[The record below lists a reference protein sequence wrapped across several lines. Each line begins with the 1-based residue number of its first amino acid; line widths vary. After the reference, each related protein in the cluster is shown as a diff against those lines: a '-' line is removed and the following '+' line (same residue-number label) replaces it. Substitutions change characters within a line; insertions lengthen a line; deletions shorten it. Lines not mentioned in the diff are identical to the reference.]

1 MKLPH
6 LTWHDTPW
14 FKATSGQW
22 RYALRN
28 TLAMCLAL
36 TFAYYIN
43 LDEPYWAMTSAAV
56 VSFPTVGGVI
66 SKSLGRIA
74 GSLLG
79 ATAAL
84 IIAGHTL
91 NEPWLFLLSM
101 AAWIGF
107 CTWACAHFTNNVAY
121 AFQLAGYTAAIIAFP
136 MVNIIE
142 VTQLWDIAQARV
154 CEVIVGILCGG
165 MMMMILPSTSD
176 GTALL
181 TALKNMH
188 ARLLEHA
195 SLLWQPET
203 TDAIRSAHEGVIG
216 QILTMNLLRIQAFW
230 SHYRF
235 RRQNALLN
243 ALLHQQLRLTSVI
256 SSLRRMLLNWPNPPE
271 QTRDVIEQLLAAL
284 ANPHT
289 DSYTVARIIAPLHP
303 KNRQDYRHVAF
314 WQRLRYFCQLYL
326 HNSHQLRLLENGAAV
341 DEIKVTRSPGLARHT
356 DNAEAIWS
364 GLRTFTTLMVIGAW
378 SIGSQWESGSGA
390 LTLAAISCVL
400 YSAVATPF
408 KSLSLL
414 MRTLILLSLF
424 SFVVKFGLMVQITDL
439 WQFLLFLFPLLAT
452 MQLLKLQMP
461 KLAGLWG
468 QLIVFMGSFIAVT
481 NPPVYN
487 FADFLNDNTAK
498 IAGVALS
505 WLAFAILRPGSD
517 ARKSRRHIRALRRDF
532 VDQLSRHPS
541 HSENEFESLTYHH
554 VSQLSNSQ
562 DALAR
567 RWLLRWGV
575 VLLNC
580 SHVVWQLRAWETRS
594 DPLSRVRDICIALLR
609 DVMSERGV
617 QQRPLAATLQ
627 ELQRICNTLSHHH
640 QPAAQ
645 ELAALIWRLHCS
657 LSQLEQAPPQ
667 GSLRSDYLMTPQA

>member
-1 MKLPH
+1 MKRPALS
-6 LTWHDTPW
+6 LRNTPW
-14 FKATSGQW
+14 LKATSGQW

-36 TFAYYIN
+36 TFAYYLN

-79 ATAAL
+79 AAAAL
-84 IIAGHTL
+84 ILAGHTL

-101 AAWIGF
+101 SAWLGF

-136 MVNIIE
+136 MVNTIE
-142 VTQLWDIAQARV
+142 ITQLWDIAQARV
-154 CEVIVGILCGG
+154 CEVIVGILCGA

-195 SLLWQPET
+195 SLLWQPDT
-203 TDAIRSAHEGVIG
+203 NDAIRTAHEGVIG

-243 ALLHQQLRLTSVI
+243 SLLHQQLRLTSVI
-256 SSLRRMLLNWPNPPE
+256 SSLRRMLLNWPTPPDR
-271 QTRDVIEQLLAAL
+271 TREIVEQLLSAL
-284 ANPHT
+284 AKPQT
-289 DSYTVARIIAPLHP
+289 DGYTVARIIAPLAP
-303 KNRQDYRHVAF
+303 TDRNDFRHVAF
-314 WQRLRYFCQLYL
+314 WQRLRYFCRLYL
-326 HNSHQLRLLENGAAV
+326 QCSRQLHLIEEGAPPAA
-341 DEIKVTRSPGLARHT
+341 IHTRRVPPLARHT

-364 GLRTFTTLMVIGAW
+364 GLRTFSTLMVIGAW
-378 SIGSQWESGSGA
+378 SIGSQWSAGSNA
-390 LTLAAISCVL
+390 LSLAAISCVL

-414 MRTLILLSLF
+414 MRTLVLLSLF
-424 SFVVKFGLMVQITDL
+424 SFVVKFGLMVQISEL
-439 WQFLLFLFPLLAT
+439 WQFLLFLFPLLVT
-452 MQLLKLQMP
+452 MQLFKLQMP

-481 NPPVYN
+481 NPPVYD
-487 FADFLNDNTAK
+487 FAEFLNDNTAK
-498 IAGVALS
+498 ILGVAIS
-505 WLAFAILRPGSD
+505 WLAFAVLRPGSD
-517 ARKSRRHIRALRRDF
+517 ARKSRRHIQALRRDF
-532 VDQLSRHPS
+532 VDQLSRRPM

-580 SHVVWQLRAWETRS
+580 SHVVWQLRGWEARS
-594 DPLSRVRDICIALLR
+594 DPLSRVRDLCISLLR

-617 QQRPLAATLQ
+617 QQRSLAATLAQ
-627 ELQRICNTLSHHH
+627 LLRICEALSRHH

-645 ELAALIWRLHCS
+645 ELAAIVWRLYCS

-667 GSLRSDYLMTPQA
+667 GTLGS

>member
-1 MKLPH
+1 MKRLH
-6 LTWHDTPW
+6 LSLENTPW
-14 FKATSGQW
+14 LKATAGQW

-36 TFAYYIN
+36 TFAYYLN

-84 IIAGHTL
+84 ILAGHTL

-101 AAWIGF
+101 SAWIGF
-107 CTWACAHFTNNVAY
+107 CTWACAQFTNNVAY

-136 MVNIIE
+136 MVNIVEI
-142 VTQLWDIAQARV
+142 TQLWDIAQARV

-165 MMMMILPSTSD
+165 TMMMILPSTSD

-203 TDAIRSAHEGVIG
+203 NDAIRSAHEGVIG

-243 ALLHQQLRLTSVI
+243 ALLHNQLRLTSVI
-256 SSLRRMLLNWPNPPE
+256 SSLRRMLLNWPNPPASMRE
-271 QTRDVIEQLLAAL
+271 IMDQLLTAL
-284 ANPHT
+284 ARSQT
-289 DSYTVARIIAPLHP
+289 DSYAIARIIAPLAP
-303 KNRQDYRHVAF
+303 TDVSDYRHVAF
-314 WQRLRYFCQLYL
+314 WQRLRYFCRLYL
-326 HNSHQLRLLENGAAV
+326 RTSHQLRLIENGGPLTPVNIPRTPA
-341 DEIKVTRSPGLARHT
+341 LARHT
-356 DNAEAIWS
+356 DNAEALWS
-364 GLRTFTTLMVIGAW
+364 GLRTFVTLMVIGAW
-378 SIGSQWESGSGA
+378 SITSQWESGSGA

-408 KSLSLL
+408 KSLTLL
-414 MRTLILLSLF
+414 MRTLVLLSLF
-424 SFVVKFGLMVQITDL
+424 SFVVKFGLMVQISDL
-439 WQFLLFLFPLLAT
+439 WEFLLFLFPLLTT

-481 NPPVYN
+481 NPPVYD

-498 IAGVALS
+498 IVGVALS

-517 ARKSRRHIRALRRDF
+517 ARKSRRHIRALRRSF
-532 VDQLSRHPS
+532 VDQLSRYPTY
-541 HSENEFESLTYHH
+541 SENEYESLTYHH
-554 VSQLSNSQ
+554 ISQLSNSQ

-580 SHVVWQLRAWETRS
+580 SHVVWQLRGWESRS
-594 DPLSRVRDICIALLR
+594 DPLSQVRDICIALLH

-617 QQRPLAATLQ
+617 QQRPLAATLA
-627 ELQRICNTLSHHH
+627 ELLRICQTLSRHH

-645 ELAALIWRLHCS
+645 ELAAIVWRLYCS
-657 LSQLEQAPPQ
+657 LSQLEQAPPE
-667 GSLRSDYLMTPQA
+667 GSLTS

>member
-1 MKLPH
+1 MKRLH
-6 LTWHDTPW
+6 LSLDNTPW
-14 FKATSGQW
+14 LKATAGQW

-36 TFAYYIN
+36 TFAYYLN

-84 IIAGHTL
+84 ILAGHTL

-101 AAWIGF
+101 SAWIGF
-107 CTWACAHFTNNVAY
+107 CTWACAQFTNNVAY

-136 MVNIIE
+136 MVNIVEI
-142 VTQLWDIAQARV
+142 TQLWDIAQARV

-165 MMMMILPSTSD
+165 TMMMILPSTSD

-203 TDAIRSAHEGVIG
+203 NDAIRSAHEGVIG

-243 ALLHQQLRLTSVI
+243 ALLHNQLRLTSVI
-256 SSLRRMLLNWPNPPE
+256 SSLRRMLLNWPNPPASMRE
-271 QTRDVIEQLLAAL
+271 IMDQLLTAL
-284 ANPHT
+284 ARSQT
-289 DSYTVARIIAPLHP
+289 DSYAIARIIAPLAP
-303 KNRQDYRHVAF
+303 TDVSDYRHVAF
-314 WQRLRYFCQLYL
+314 WQRLRYFCRLYL
-326 HNSHQLRLLENGAAV
+326 RTSHQLRLIENGGPLTPVNIPRTPA
-341 DEIKVTRSPGLARHT
+341 LARHT
-356 DNAEAIWS
+356 DNAEALWS
-364 GLRTFTTLMVIGAW
+364 GLRTFVTLMVIGAW
-378 SIGSQWESGSGA
+378 SITSQWESGSGA

-408 KSLSLL
+408 KSLTLL
-414 MRTLILLSLF
+414 MRTLVLLSLF
-424 SFVVKFGLMVQITDL
+424 SFVVKFGLMVQISDL
-439 WQFLLFLFPLLAT
+439 WEFLLFLFPLLTT

-481 NPPVYN
+481 NPPVYD

-498 IAGVALS
+498 IVGVALS

-517 ARKSRRHIRALRRDF
+517 ARKSRRHIRALRRSF
-532 VDQLSRHPS
+532 VDQLSRYPTY
-541 HSENEFESLTYHH
+541 SENEYESLTYHH
-554 VSQLSNSQ
+554 ISQLSNSQ

-580 SHVVWQLRAWETRS
+580 SHVVWQLRGWESRS
-594 DPLSRVRDICIALLR
+594 DPLSQVRDICIALLH

-617 QQRPLAATLQ
+617 QQRPLAATLA
-627 ELQRICNTLSHHH
+627 ELLRICQTLSRHH

-645 ELAALIWRLHCS
+645 ELAAIVWRLYCS
-657 LSQLEQAPPQ
+657 LSQLEQAPPE
-667 GSLRSDYLMTPQA
+667 GSLTS

>member
-1 MKLPH
+1 MKRLH
-6 LTWHDTPW
+6 LNLGNTPW
-14 FKATSGQW
+14 LKATVGQW

-36 TFAYYIN
+36 TFAYYLN

-66 SKSLGRIA
+66 SKSFGRIA

-84 IIAGHTL
+84 ILAGHTL

-101 AAWIGF
+101 SAWIGF
-107 CTWACAHFTNNVAY
+107 CTWACAQFTNNVAY

-136 MVNIIE
+136 MVNIVDI
-142 VTQLWDIAQARV
+142 TQLWDIAQARV

-243 ALLHQQLRLTSVI
+243 ALLHHQLRLTSVI
-256 SSLRRMLLNWPNPPE
+256 SSLRRMLLNWPNPPAH
-271 QTRDVIEQLLAAL
+271 TRDVIDQLLTAL
-284 ANPHT
+284 ARSQT
-289 DSYTVARIIAPLHP
+289 DSYTVARIIAPLTP
-303 KNRQDYRHVAF
+303 ADGADYRHVAF
-314 WQRLRYFCQLYL
+314 WQRLRYFCRLYL
-326 HNSHQLRLLENGAAV
+326 RTSHQLRLIENGGPLTTVNIPRTPA
-341 DEIKVTRSPGLARHT
+341 LARHT
-356 DNAEAIWS
+356 DNAEALWS
-364 GLRTFTTLMVIGAW
+364 GLRTFVTLMVIGAW
-378 SIGSQWESGSGA
+378 SITSQWESGSGA

-408 KSLSLL
+408 KSLTLL
-414 MRTLILLSLF
+414 MRTLVLLSLF
-424 SFVVKFGLMVQITDL
+424 SFVVKFGLMVQISEL
-439 WQFLLFLFPLLAT
+439 WQFLLFLFPLLTT

-481 NPPVYN
+481 NPPVYD

-498 IAGVALS
+498 IVGVALS

-517 ARKSRRHIRALRRDF
+517 ARKSRRHIRALRRSF
-532 VDQLSRHPS
+532 VDQLSRHPA

-554 VSQLSNSQ
+554 ISQLSNSQ

-580 SHVVWQLRAWETRS
+580 SHVVWQLRAWESRS
-594 DPLSRVRDICIALLR
+594 DPLSRVRDTCISLLR
-609 DVMSERGV
+609 DVMNERGV
-617 QQRPLAATLQ
+617 QQRPLAATLT
-627 ELQRICNTLSHHH
+627 ELQRICETLSHHH

-645 ELAALIWRLHCS
+645 ELAAIIWRLYCS
-657 LSQLEQAPPQ
+657 LSQLEQAPPE
-667 GSLRSDYLMTPQA
+667 GTLTS

>member
-1 MKLPH
+1 
-6 LTWHDTPW
+6 
-14 FKATSGQW
+14 
-22 RYALRN
+22 
-28 TLAMCLAL
+28 MCLAL
-36 TFAYYIN
+36 TVAYYLN

-79 ATAAL
+79 AIAAL
-84 IIAGHTL
+84 LLAGHTL
-91 NEPWLFLLSM
+91 NEPWFFLLSM
-101 AAWIGF
+101 SAWLGF

-136 MVNIIE
+136 MVNITE
-142 VTQLWDIAQARV
+142 ASQLWDIAQARV

-165 MMMMILPSTSD
+165 MMMMILPSSSD
-176 GTALL
+176 ATALL

-203 TDAIRSAHEGVIG
+203 NDAIRAAHEGVIG

-235 RRQNALLN
+235 RQQNARLN
-243 ALLHQQLRLTSVI
+243 ALLHQQLRMTSVI
-256 SSLRRMLLNWPNPPE
+256 SSLRRMLLNWPSPPGA
-271 QTRDVIEQLLAAL
+271 TREILEQLLTAL
-284 ANPHT
+284 ASSQT
-289 DSYTVARIIAPLHP
+289 DAYTVARTSA
-303 KNRQDYRHVAF
+303 
-314 WQRLRYFCQLYL
+314 
-326 HNSHQLRLLENGAAV
+326 
-341 DEIKVTRSPGLARHT
+341 LARHT
-356 DNAEAIWS
+356 DNAEAMWS
-364 GLRTFTTLMVIGAW
+364 GLRTFCTLMMIGAW
-378 SIGSQWESGSGA
+378 SIASQWDAGANA

-400 YSAVATPF
+400 YSAVAAPF

-414 MRTLILLSLF
+414 MRTLVLLSLF
-424 SFVVKFGLMVQITDL
+424 SFVVKFGLMVQISDL

-461 KLAGLWG
+461 KFAALWG

-481 NPPVYN
+481 NPPVYD
-487 FADFLNDNTAK
+487 FADFLNENLAK
-498 IAGVALS
+498 IVGVALA

-532 VDQLSRHPS
+532 VDQLSRHPTLS
-541 HSENEFESLTYHH
+541 GSEFESLTYHH

-580 SHVVWQLRAWETRS
+580 SHVVWQLRDWESRS
-594 DPLSRVRDICIALLR
+594 DPLSRVRDNCISLLR
-609 DVMSERGV
+609 GVMSERGV
-617 QQRPLAATLQ
+617 QQKSLAATLE
-627 ELQRICNTLSHHH
+627 ELQRICDSLARHH
-640 QPAAQ
+640 QPAAR
-645 ELAALIWRLHCS
+645 ELAAIVWRLYCS

-667 GSLRSDYLMTPQA
+667 GTLAS

>member
-1 MKLPH
+1 MNASSWSLRN
-6 LTWHDTPW
+6 LPW
-14 FKATSGQW
+14 FKATLAQW

-28 TLAMCLAL
+28 TIAMCLAL
-36 TFAYYIN
+36 TVAYYLN

-79 ATAAL
+79 AIAAL
-84 IIAGHTL
+84 LLAGHTL
-91 NEPWLFLLSM
+91 NEPWFFLLSM
-101 AAWIGF
+101 SAWLGF

-136 MVNIIE
+136 MVNITE
-142 VTQLWDIAQARV
+142 ASQLWDIAQARV

-165 MMMMILPSTSD
+165 MMMMILPSSSD
-176 GTALL
+176 ATALL

-203 TDAIRSAHEGVIG
+203 NDAIRAAHEGVIG

-235 RRQNALLN
+235 RQQNARLN
-243 ALLHQQLRLTSVI
+243 ALLHQQLRMTSVI
-256 SSLRRMLLNWPNPPE
+256 SSLRRMLLNWPSPPGA
-271 QTRDVIEQLLAAL
+271 TREILEQLLTAL
-284 ANPHT
+284 ASSN
-289 DSYTVARIIAPLHP
+289 
-303 KNRQDYRHVAF
+303 
-314 WQRLRYFCQLYL
+314 
-326 HNSHQLRLLENGAAV
+326 
-341 DEIKVTRSPGLARHT
+341 
-356 DNAEAIWS
+356 
-364 GLRTFTTLMVIGAW
+364 
-378 SIGSQWESGSGA
+378 A

-400 YSAVATPF
+400 YSAVAAPF

-414 MRTLILLSLF
+414 MRTLVLLSLF
-424 SFVVKFGLMVQITDL
+424 SFVVKFGLMVQISDL

-461 KLAGLWG
+461 KFAALWG

-481 NPPVYN
+481 NPPVYD
-487 FADFLNDNTAK
+487 FADFLNDNLAK
-498 IAGVALS
+498 IVGVALA

-532 VDQLSRHPS
+532 VDQLSRHPTL
-541 HSENEFESLTYHH
+541 SESEFESLTYHH

-580 SHVVWQLRAWETRS
+580 SHVVWQLRDWESRS
-594 DPLSRVRDICIALLR
+594 DPLSRVRDNCISLLR
-609 DVMSERGV
+609 GVMSERGV
-617 QQRPLAATLQ
+617 QQKSLAATLE
-627 ELQRICNTLSHHH
+627 ELQRICDSLARHH
-640 QPAAQ
+640 QPAAR
-645 ELAALIWRLHCS
+645 ELAAIVWRLYCS

-667 GSLRSDYLMTPQA
+667 GTLAS

>member
-1 MKLPH
+1 M
-6 LTWHDTPW
+6 
-14 FKATSGQW
+14 
-22 RYALRN
+22 
-28 TLAMCLAL
+28 
-36 TFAYYIN
+36 
-43 LDEPYWAMTSAAV
+43 
-56 VSFPTVGGVI
+56 
-66 SKSLGRIA
+66 
-74 GSLLG
+74 
-79 ATAAL
+79 
-84 IIAGHTL
+84 
-91 NEPWLFLLSM
+91 
-101 AAWIGF
+101 
-107 CTWACAHFTNNVAY
+107 
-121 AFQLAGYTAAIIAFP
+121 
-136 MVNIIE
+136 
-142 VTQLWDIAQARV
+142 DIAQARV
-154 CEVIVGILCGG
+154 CEVMVGILCGG

-243 ALLHQQLRLTSVI
+243 SLLHQQLRLTSVI
-256 SSLRRMLLNWPNPPE
+256 SSLRRMLLNWPNPPAH
-271 QTRDVIEQLLAAL
+271 TREVIEQLLSAL
-284 ANPHT
+284 VKSDT
-289 DSYTVARIIAPLHP
+289 DSYTVARIIAPLRPQDSH
-303 KNRQDYRHVAF
+303 DYRHVAF
-314 WQRLRYFCQLYL
+314 WQRLRYFCRIYLQSSHYL
-326 HNSHQLRLLENGAAV
+326 HLLEK
-341 DEIKVTRSPGLARHT
+341 DVTAERISVNRTPGLARHT

-364 GLRTFTTLMVIGAW
+364 GLRTFITLMVIGAW
-378 SIGSQWESGSGA
+378 SIGAQWESGAGA

-414 MRTLILLSLF
+414 MRTLVLLSLF

-439 WQFLLFLFPLLAT
+439 WQFILFLFPLLAT

-461 KLAGLWG
+461 ALAGLWG

-481 NPPVYN
+481 NPPVYD
-487 FADFLNDNTAK
+487 FADFLNDNLAK
-498 IAGVALS
+498 ITGVALS

-532 VDQLSRHPS
+532 VDQLSRHPA

-580 SHVVWQLRAWETRS
+580 SHVVWQLRAWEARS
-594 DPLSRVRDICIALLR
+594 DPLARVRDVCILLLR

-617 QQRPLAATLQ
+617 QQRPLNATLN
-627 ELQRICNTLSHHH
+627 ELQRICDTLAHHH

-657 LSQLEQAPPQ
+657 LSQLEQAPPP
-667 GSLRSDYLMTPQA
+667 GTLSR

>member
-1 MKLPH
+1 MKRLH
-6 LTWHDTPW
+6 LNPGNTPW
-14 FKATSGQW
+14 LKATTSQW

-28 TLAMCLAL
+28 TIAMCLAL
-36 TFAYYIN
+36 TFAYYLN

-84 IIAGHTL
+84 ILAGHTL

-101 AAWIGF
+101 SAWIGF

-136 MVNIIE
+136 MVNIVDI
-142 VTQLWDIAQARV
+142 TQLWDIAQARV

-195 SLLWQPET
+195 SLLWQPDT
-203 TDAIRSAHEGVIG
+203 SDAIRSAHEGVIG

-235 RRQNALLN
+235 RRQNDLLN

-256 SSLRRMLLNWPNPPE
+256 SSLRRMLLSWPNPPAH
-271 QTRDVIEQLLAAL
+271 TRDIIDQLLTAL
-284 ANPHT
+284 ASSRT
-289 DSYTVARIIAPLHP
+289 DSYAVARIIAPLAP
-303 KNRQDYRHVAF
+303 TDGIDFRHIAF
-314 WQRLRYFCQLYL
+314 WQRLRYFCRLYL
-326 HNSHQLRLLENGAAV
+326 QNSQQLRLIEKGAPLTQINVPRVPA
-341 DEIKVTRSPGLARHT
+341 LARHT
-356 DNAEAIWS
+356 DNAEALWS

-390 LTLAAISCVL
+390 LSLAAISCVL

-414 MRTLILLSLF
+414 MRTLVFLSLF
-424 SFVVKFGLMVQITDL
+424 SFVVKFGLMVQISDL
-439 WQFLLFLFPLLAT
+439 WQFLLFLFPLLTT

-481 NPPVYN
+481 NPPVYD

-517 ARKSRRHIRALRRDF
+517 ARKSRRHIQALRRDF

-580 SHVVWQLRAWETRS
+580 SHVVWQLRAWESRS
-594 DPLSRVRDICIALLR
+594 DPLSRVRDICISLLR

-617 QQRPLAATLQ
+617 QQRPLAATLA
-627 ELQRICNTLSHHH
+627 ELLRICESLAHHH

-645 ELAALIWRLHCS
+645 ELAAIIWRLHCS
-657 LSQLEQAPPQ
+657 LSQLEQAPPE
-667 GSLRSDYLMTPQA
+667 GTLTS

>member
-1 MKLPH
+1 MTLPR
-6 LTWHDTPW
+6 LSLRNTPW
-14 FKATSGQW
+14 LKATAGQW

-36 TFAYYIN
+36 TFAYYLN

-84 IIAGHTL
+84 ILAGHTL

-107 CTWACAHFTNNVAY
+107 CTWACAYFSNNVAY

-136 MVNIIE
+136 MVNIVEI
-142 VTQLWDIAQARV
+142 TQLWDIAQARV

-181 TALKNMH
+181 TALKKMH

-195 SLLWQPET
+195 SLLWQPDT
-203 TDAIRSAHEGVIG
+203 TDAIRAAHEGVIG

-235 RRQNALLN
+235 RRQNPLLN

-256 SSLRRMLLNWPNPPE
+256 SSLRRMLLNWPNPPANSRE
-271 QTRDVIEQLLAAL
+271 IIEALLLAL
-284 ANPHT
+284 ARPQT
-289 DSYTVARIIAPLHP
+289 DSYTVARILAPLAP
-303 KNRQDYRHVAF
+303 PDRSDFRHVAF
-314 WQRLRYFCQLYL
+314 WQRLRYFCRLYL
-326 HNSHQLRLLENGAAV
+326 QSSRQLRLLETDTLQAHISIPRVPA
-341 DEIKVTRSPGLARHT
+341 LARHT
-356 DNAEAIWS
+356 DSAEAIWS
-364 GLRTFTTLMVIGAW
+364 GLRTFATLMAIGAW
-378 SIGSQWESGSGA
+378 SIGAQWESGSGA

-400 YSAVATPF
+400 YSVVATPF

-414 MRTLILLSLF
+414 MRTLVLLSLF
-424 SFVVKFGLMVQITDL
+424 SFVVKFGLMVQISDL
-439 WQFLLFLFPLLAT
+439 WQFLLFLFPLLVT
-452 MQLLKLQMP
+452 MQLFKLQMP

-481 NPPVYN
+481 NPPVYD

-498 IAGVALS
+498 IVGVALS

-532 VDQLSRHPS
+532 VDQLSRRPS
-541 HSENEFESLTYHH
+541 LSEHEFESLTYHH

-580 SHVVWQLRAWETRS
+580 SHVVWQLRAWESRS

-617 QQRPLAATLQ
+617 QQRPLAASLA
-627 ELQRICNTLSHHH
+627 ELLRICETLSRHP

-645 ELAALIWRLHCS
+645 ELAALLWRLHCS
-657 LSQLEQAPPQ
+657 LSQLEQAPPE
-667 GSLRSDYLMTPQA
+667 GTLTT

>member
-6 LTWHDTPW
+6 LTWRDTPW

-284 ANPHT
+284 ANPRT

-461 KLAGLWG
+461 RLAGLWG

-481 NPPVYN
+481 NPPCMTLLI
-487 FADFLNDNTAK
+487 FLMTIRLK
-498 IAGVALS
+498 L
-505 WLAFAILRPGSD
+505 PGS
-517 ARKSRRHIRALRRDF
+517 RCRGWRLRSC
-532 VDQLSRHPS
+532 V
-541 HSENEFESLTYHH
+541 
-554 VSQLSNSQ
+554 
-562 DALAR
+562 
-567 RWLLRWGV
+567 
-575 VLLNC
+575 
-580 SHVVWQLRAWETRS
+580 
-594 DPLSRVRDICIALLR
+594 RVRMPAKAVAISAHCAEILSISSAVIHHTAR
-609 DVMSERGV
+609 MSLNR
-617 QQRPLAATLQ
+617 
-627 ELQRICNTLSHHH
+627 
-640 QPAAQ
+640 
-645 ELAALIWRLHCS
+645 
-657 LSQLEQAPPQ
+657 
-667 GSLRSDYLMTPQA
+667 